1 MTKETSFQLSD
12 AETIKKNAPAAE
24 PERQYYFIQK
34 VREILRAR
42 FEADVASGEALKRY
56 GQEQLDR
63 LLESGSFGTFC
74 ITTFGCRLNIME
86 GIV

>member
-42 FEADVASGEALKRY
+42 FEADVASGRRLSDTDRSSLTGCLRAGALEPSASPPSAVR
-56 GQEQLDR
+56 
-63 LLESGSFGTFC
+63 
-74 ITTFGCRLNIME
+74 
-86 GIV
+86 

>member
-42 FEADVASGEALKRY
+42 FEADVA
-56 GQEQLDR
+56 
-63 LLESGSFGTFC
+63 
-74 ITTFGCRLNIME
+74 
-86 GIV
+86 